1 MKIAVQFFGHLR
13 TYEKCADSVRKHL
26 LSLYDCDVFMHTWSE
41 TEHKTKTWH
50 NHTAKSLVVDAE
62 RIEKLKALYNLKDI
76 IVEKQEPA
84 EDDTLIP
91 CQHNQGKSQIS
102 KAGIGFMLYSKQK
115 VNELRKKYQKEHNIV
130 YDYVLVIRPD
140 IKLKKDFILKHV
152 DNEISIQSPITSRY
166 CACNISNSNDF
177 PIIGNIAS
185 DIVYLGKP
193 ETIDK
198 VIDVLNKIDFS
209 KHLESMWNPETL
221 FNHELEKAGI
231 SSHFINYQYKQDWEI
246 LRKPNKRKIR
256 KGIVCIKVKKAI
268 LNVRLLAF
276 LPFSVINLDFSI
288 FNLLGISFSI
298 GATNDYKKQ

>member
-102 KAGIGFMLYSKQK
+102 KAGIGFMLYSKHK
-115 VNELRKKYQKEHNIV
+115 VNELRKKYQKEHNVNCLHWIE
-130 YDYVLVIRPD
+130 
-140 IKLKKDFILKHV
+140 
-152 DNEISIQSPITSRY
+152 N
-166 CACNISNSNDF
+166 
-177 PIIGNIAS
+177 G
-185 DIVYLGKP
+185 
-193 ETIDK
+193 
-198 VIDVLNKIDFS
+198 
-209 KHLESMWNPETL
+209 
-221 FNHELEKAGI
+221 
-231 SSHFINYQYKQDWEI
+231 
-246 LRKPNKRKIR
+246 
-256 KGIVCIKVKKAI
+256 
-268 LNVRLLAF
+268 
-276 LPFSVINLDFSI
+276 
-288 FNLLGISFSI
+288 
-298 GATNDYKKQ
+298 

>member
-26 LSLYDCDVFMHTWSE
+26 LSLYDCDIFMHTWSE

-102 KAGIGFMLYSKQK
+102 KAGIGFMLYSKHK

-152 DNEISIQSPITSRY
+152 DNEISIQSTTTSRY

-177 PIIGNIAS
+177 PVIGNIAS
-185 DIVYLGKP
+185 DIVYFGKP

-231 SSHFINYQYKQDWEI
+231 SSHFINYQYKLDWEI
-246 LRKPNKRKIR
+246 LRKPDKRKIR
-256 KGIVCIKVKKAI
+256 KGIISLKIRRNLFLFHLLEI
-268 LNVRLLAF
+268 LPISLLS
-276 LPFSVINLDFSI
+276 LKFSI
-288 FNLLGISFSI
+288 FGHFLFDICI
-298 GATNDYKKQ
+298 GRDVNE

>member
-62 RIEKLKALYNLKDI
+62 RIEKLKALYDLKDI

-102 KAGIGFMLYSKQK
+102 KAGIRFMLYSKHK
-115 VNELRKKYQKEHNIV
+115 VNELRKKYQKEHNVV

-177 PIIGNIAS
+177 PVIGNIAS
-185 DIVYLGKP
+185 DIVYFGKP

-198 VIDVLNKIDFS
+198 VIDVFNKIDLS

-246 LRKPNKRKIR
+246 LRKPDKRKIR
-256 KGIVCIKVKKAI
+256 KGIISLKIRRNLFLFHLLEI
-268 LNVRLLAF
+268 LPISLLS
-276 LPFSVINLDFSI
+276 LKFSI
-288 FNLLGISFSI
+288 FGHFLFDVCI
-298 GATNDYKKQ
+298 GRDANE

>member
-13 TYEKCADSVRKHL
+13 TYEKCADSVKKHL

-50 NHTAKSLVVDAE
+50 NYNFKSFAVDE
-62 RIEKLKALYNLKDI
+62 KRIESLKTLYNLKDI
-76 IVEKQEPA
+76 MVEKQNEVK
-84 EDDTLIP
+84 DDIIIP

-102 KAGIGFMLYSKQK
+102 KTGMEFMLRSKQK
-115 VNELRKKYQKEHNIV
+115 VNELRKKYQKDHNIK

-140 IKLKKDFILKHV
+140 IRLKNDFILNKV
-152 DNEISIQSPITSRY
+152 DNEIKIQSATITRY
-166 CACNISNSNDF
+166 CACNISSSNDF

-185 DIVYLGKP
+185 DIVYFGKP

-198 VIDVLNKIDFS
+198 VISVLNKIDFK
-209 KHLESMWNPETL
+209 KHINNMWNPETL

-246 LRKPNKRKIR
+246 LRKPDKRKIR
-256 KGIVCIKVKKAI
+256 KGVISLKIRKSLFLFHLLEI
-268 LNVRLLAF
+268 LPVSLLS
-276 LPFSVINLDFSI
+276 LKFSI
-288 FNLLGISFSI
+288 FGHFLFDVCI
-298 GATNDYKKQ
+298 GRGPND